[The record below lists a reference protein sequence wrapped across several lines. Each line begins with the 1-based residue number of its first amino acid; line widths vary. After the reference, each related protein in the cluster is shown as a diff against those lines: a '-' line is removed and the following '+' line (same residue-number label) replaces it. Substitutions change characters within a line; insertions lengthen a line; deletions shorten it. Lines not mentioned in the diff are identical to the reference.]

1 MDFGNIKLAD
11 LTLFEEEDIIVVNKP
26 AGLIV
31 HGDGKSTELTL
42 VDLIL
47 EAHPEMENVG
57 EPMKVES
64 KKFKVKSVDTEI
76 SNCQGLGPSTLD
88 FRLISR
94 PGIVH
99 RLDKDTSGVLVI
111 AKTQDSFL
119 FLKKAFQDRTTEKE
133 YRAFVYGWPK
143 EISQTITAPISR
155 AKGDIRKWIV
165 AKDGRGTEREAE
177 TFVEVKKK
185 FSIKQSGG
193 MTVPEHLDAGSTE
206 KGDFS
211 YLHLAPKT
219 GRTHQLRVHLR
230 SINHPIVADTLYASA
245 RDPALGF
252 TRLAL
257 HARSLSIPRPD
268 GTTKTFTAPFPED
281 FKDALS
287 LADIAES

>member
-11 LTLFEEEDIIVVNKP
+11 LTLFEDEDIIVVNKP

-31 HGDGKSTELTL
+31 HPDGKSDERALTH
-42 VDLIL
+42 LIL
-47 EAHPEMENVG
+47 EAHPEMVNVG
-57 EPMKVES
+57 EPMQIITK
-64 KKFKVKSVDTEI
+64 D
-76 SNCQGLGPSTLD
+76 QGENT
-88 FRLISR
+88 ISR

-143 EISQTITAPISR
+143 EITQTISAPISR

-185 FSIKQSGG
+185 FSIKQSGE
-193 MTVPEHLDAGSTE
+193 VASPEHLDAGSTE
-206 KGDFS
+206 KNDFA
-211 YLHLAPKT
+211 YLHLKPKT

-230 SINHPIVADTLYASA
+230 SINHPIVADALYASA
-245 RDPALGF
+245 REPALGF

-257 HARSLSIPRPD
+257 HAYSLSIPRLD
-268 GTTKTFTAPFPED
+268 GTMRTFIAPFPKD
-281 FKDALS
+281 FQEALS

>member
-11 LTLFEEEDIIVVNKP
+11 ITLYEDEDIIVVNKP

-47 EAHPEMENVG
+47 ESHPEMKEVG
-57 EPMKVES
+57 EPIELGQSLKMKGENN
-64 KKFKVKSVDTEI
+64 E
-76 SNCQGLGPSTLD
+76 LPPSTSHLQTI
-88 FRLISR
+88 LR

-177 TFVEVKKK
+177 TRIEVKKK
-185 FSIKQSGG
+185 FSIKPSADV
-193 MTVPEHLDAGSTE
+193 TVPEILDAGSTE
-206 KGDFS
+206 KNDFA
-211 YLHLAPKT
+211 YLHLKPKT

-230 SINHPIVADTLYASA
+230 SINHPILCDSLYASA
-245 RDPALGF
+245 REPALGF
-252 TRLAL
+252 MRLAL
-257 HARSLSIPRPD
+257 HAHSLTIPRPD

-281 FKDALS
+281 FKEALK
-287 LADIAES
+287 LAHISE

>member
-1 MDFGNIKLAD
+1 MKLEVI
-11 LTLFEEEDIIVVNKP
+11 TLYEDEDIIVVNKP

-31 HGDGKSTELTL
+31 HPDGKSDERALTH
-42 VDLIL
+42 LIL
-47 EAHPEMENVG
+47 EAYPEMVNVG
-57 EPMKVES
+57 EALELRIKNDES
-64 KKFKVKSVDTEI
+64 ALPA
-76 SNCQGLGPSTLD
+76 G
-88 FRLISR
+88 RLRISR

-119 FLKKAFQDRTTEKE
+119 FLKKAFQDRITEKE

-143 EISQTITAPISR
+143 EMTQTITAPISR

-185 FSIKQSGG
+185 FSIKPSGD
-193 MTVPEHLDAGSTE
+193 VISPENLDAGSTE
-206 KGDFS
+206 KGDFA

-245 RDPALGF
+245 REPALGF

-257 HARSLSIPRPD
+257 HAYSLSIPRPD
-268 GTTKTFTAPFPED
+268 GTMRTFSAPFPED